1 MVDELTDARTIEE
14 CEETATVDC
23 KDEDECITGWFTC
36 LEEIFEGIKKVKL
49 FGEEIVFGGIDFS
62 GDSIMGICQK
72 GNKKIKVDLG
82 SIEFMDITK
91 SQKLWL
97 GAWLKCR
104 DNY

>member
-1 MVDELTDARTIEE
+1 MEKEKTQKINTSLSKL
-14 CEETATVDC
+14 EETVRWFETQKNVDV
-23 KDEDECITGWFTC
+23 E
-36 LEEIFEGIKKVKL
+36 EGIKKVKL

-72 GNKKIKVDLG
+72 GNKKIKVDLE